1 MEKAGKKKIKIGITL
16 MAFGLLL
23 ITAAG
28 GLFAYNRINDKKAG
42 ETAHKIIESVEKKS
56 SGSSDE
62 VLKNGEKIAVID
74 GTKYSGIISIPA
86 LYIELPVQ
94 TDYSLAKLKN
104 APCVYS
110 GSVIDGTAVICAHN
124 YQSHFGNLK
133 YAAPGVKVYFT
144 DVEGLTYQYEIAKI
158 ETLDGYDVEKMKE
171 NTGWDMTLFTFTYS
185 GRQRVTARLKR
196 VMSDDMS

>member
-42 ETAHKIIESVEKKS
+42 ETAHKIIESVEKKI

-62 VLKNGEKIAVID
+62 VLKNGEKITVID

-158 ETLDGYDVEKMKE
+158 ETLDGYDVENMKN
-171 NTGWDMTLFTFTYS
+171 NTGWDMTLFTCTYS
-185 GRQRVTARLKR
+185 GRQRLTARLKR
-196 VMSDDMS
+196 VMS

>member
-28 GLFAYNRINDKKAG
+28 DLFAYNRINDKKAG

-171 NTGWDMTLFTFTYS
+171 STGWDMTLFTCTYS